1 MVPSIYSDSY
11 CPADHDAAAEC
22 DERLPADFDE
32 MMASVESR
40 VYGTSEGASL
50 ALLREQLDEEED
62 YSPEHE
68 AAA

>member
-1 MVPSIYSDSY
+1 MLPSIYSDSY

-32 MMASVESR
+32 MMANLTFST
-40 VYGTSEGASL
+40 GTPEGASL